1 MFVSKLGTHLKFSNS
16 IFDLFQKSY
25 LELNFGTC
33 SFFECSKNVKSL
45 KNKIRDKNLEVRTDF
60 GSISVKNENFRG
72 ENVAK
77 HAETWQKRGKKVAK
91 FRQNVANSELNFC
104 Q

>member
-1 MFVSKLGTHLKFSNS
+1 MEHNLEIPKFHFRPFS
-16 IFDLFQKSY
+16 QKSY

-33 SFFECSKNVKSL
+33 SFFECSRNVKLL
-45 KNKIRDKNLEVRTDF
+45 KNKIRERNLEILEIRADF

-77 HAETWQKRGKKVAK
+77 RAEMWQKHGKKVAK
-91 FRQNVANSELNFC
+91 FRQNVANSEPNFA